1 MIKGWAARWT
11 LVAGA
16 TSLGIAT
23 PATASPQDWD
33 RASSVAR
40 TGIVAFSIGVPAA
53 KGDWSGLKQDARAL
67 GATGA
72 ITGVLKRASHE
83 QRPDGSDDRS
93 FPSGHTSIS
102 FAAAAGLEQRYG
114 WKLGL
119 PAHMAAAF
127 VGIARVKAKKHYLH
141 DVLIGAALGEAAG
154 LLLVRKNRPNRN
166 APIVAGF
173 SIVF

>member
-11 LVAGA
+11 VAAGVA
-16 TSLGIAT
+16 SLGIAA
-23 PATASPQDWD
+23 PAHATPQDWD
-33 RASSVAR
+33 RASSIVR
-40 TGIVAFSIGVPAA
+40 TGIVAFSIGLPAG
-53 KGDWSGLKQDARAL
+53 KGDWSGLKQNAL
-67 GATGA
+67 AVGATGG
-72 ITGVLKRASHE
+72 ITGGLKRVSHE

-102 FAAAAGLEQRYG
+102 FAAAAGLEKRYG

-141 DVLIGAALGEAAG
+141 DVLIGAAIGEAAG
-154 LLLVRKNRPNRN
+154 LILVRKRRPNRN
-166 APIVAGF
+166 APIIAGF
-173 SIVF
+173 SIAF

>member
-1 MIKGWAARWT
+1 MISGWTARWT
-11 LVAGA
+11 VAAGLA
-16 TSLGIAT
+16 SLGIAL
-23 PATASPQDWD
+23 PAHGSPQDWD
-33 RASSVAR
+33 RASSVVR
-40 TGIVAFSIGVPAA
+40 TGIVAFSIGLPA
-53 KGDWSGLKQDARAL
+53 KKNDWSGLRQNALAL

-72 ITGVLKRASHE
+72 ITGGLKRVSHE
-83 QRPDGSDDRS
+83 QRPDVSDDRS

-141 DVLIGAALGEAAG
+141 DVLIGAAIGEAAG
-154 LLLVRKNRPNRN
+154 LLLVRKHRPNQN

-173 SIVF
+173 SVVF